1 VPDGKELRQGAFR
14 ILRTTT
20 FRVALLYLG
29 LFLASV
35 MVILG
40 MIYWFTAGFIDR
52 QTDETIAAEIAGLRE
67 QYRQRRLPGL
77 IELVNARSSV
87 PRTNTLY
94 LVTTPSLTP
103 LAGNLSDWPE
113 EQPDQEGWIEFEIA
127 DAPPN
132 PDGSRHQARA
142 VTFTLSGGYHLLVG
156 RDTRERQHFQERVI
170 ISLGWALLLTVGLG
184 AMGGLLISRNVM
196 QRIDAINQTTSQI
209 MSGALQERMNVEGN
223 GDELDQLAV
232 NLNAMLD
239 QIEHLMV
246 GMRQV
251 TDSVAHDLRTPLTRL
266 RSRLE
271 MTLLEASDEEAYR
284 SAIQEAIAESDRLLG
299 TFGALLSIAEAEAG
313 TLQRTFQKVSLSDL
327 ARQMADLYEPAAEET
342 GLAFETVIR
351 AEPVVLG
358 NQQLLAQAIAN
369 LLDNALKYTP
379 AGGRVALTV
388 TDNPDQRGPCISV
401 ADTGPGI
408 PAEQR
413 ESVLRRF
420 VRLEQSRSSPGNGL
434 GLSLVDAVARLH
446 GARLEMDDN
455 HPGLVVAIV
464 FPRIG

>member
-1 VPDGKELRQGAFR
+1 VPDFAL
-14 ILRTTT
+14 LRTTT

-35 MVILG
+35 LVILVL
-40 MIYWFTAGFIDR
+40 IYWFTAGFIER

-77 IELVNARSSV
+77 IEVVKSRSAV
-87 PRTNTLY
+87 PRTSTLY
-94 LVTTPSLTP
+94 LVATPTFTP
-103 LAGNLSDWPE
+103 LAGNLSDWPDAE
-113 EQPDQEGWIEFEIA
+113 PDPEGWIEFEIA
-127 DAPPN
+127 DAPEA
-132 PDGSRHQARA
+132 PDGGSHDARA
-142 VTFTLSGGYHLLVG
+142 VVFTLPGGYHLLVG
-156 RDTRERQHFQERVI
+156 RDTMERRHFQERVL
-170 ISLGWALLLTVGLG
+170 ISLAWALLLTVGLG
-184 AMGGLLISRNVM
+184 AAGGVLISRNVM
-196 QRIDAINQTTSQI
+196 HRIDAINRTTRQI
-209 MSGALQERMNVEGN
+209 MSGALQERMAVANN
-223 GDELDQLAV
+223 GDELDQLAG

-271 MTLLEASDEEAYR
+271 ITLVEAATEDEYR
-284 SAIQEAIAESDRLLG
+284 AAIQEAISEADRLLG
-299 TFGALLSIAEAEAG
+299 IFGALLSIAEAEAG
-313 TLQRTFQKVSLSDL
+313 TMQRSFQKVSLSDL
-327 ARQMADLYEPAAEET
+327 ARLMADLYEPAAEES
-342 GLAFETVIR
+342 GLGFVSDIR

-379 AGGRVALTV
+379 AEGIVTLTV
-388 TDNPDQRGPCISV
+388 SGPEGGRGPCVSV
-401 ADTGPGI
+401 SDTGPGI

-420 VRLEQSRSSPGNGL
+420 VRLEASRSTPGNGL

-455 HPGLVVAIV
+455 HPGLIVSLV
-464 FPRIG
+464 FPCMG

>member
-1 VPDGKELRQGAFR
+1 VPDFGL
-14 ILRTTT
+14 LRTTT

-35 MVILG
+35 LVILG
-40 MIYWFTAGFIDR
+40 LIYWFTAGFIER

-77 IELVNARSSV
+77 IEVVNARSAV
-87 PRTNTLY
+87 PRTSTLY
-94 LVTTPSLTP
+94 LVATPTFTP
-103 LAGNLSDWPE
+103 LAGNLSDWPDAE
-113 EQPDQEGWIEFEIA
+113 ADPDGWIEFEIA
-127 DAPPN
+127 DAPEE
-132 PDGSRHQARA
+132 PDGGSHEARA
-142 VTFTLSGGYHLLVG
+142 VVFTLPGGYHLLVG
-156 RDTRERQHFQERVI
+156 RDTMERRHFQERVL
-170 ISLGWALLLTVGLG
+170 ISLAWALLLTVGLG
-184 AMGGLLISRNVM
+184 AAGGVLISRNVM
-196 QRIDAINQTTSQI
+196 HRIDAINQTTRQI
-209 MSGALQERMNVEGN
+209 MSGALQERMAVANN
-223 GDELDQLAV
+223 GDELDQLAG

-251 TDSVAHDLRTPLTRL
+251 SDSVAHDLRTPLTRL

-271 MTLLEASDEEAYR
+271 ITLVEAATEDEYR
-284 SAIQEAIAESDRLLG
+284 TAIQEAISEADRLLG
-299 TFGALLSIAEAEAG
+299 IFSALLSIAEAEAG
-313 TLQRTFQKVSLSDL
+313 TMQRSFQKVALSDL
-327 ARQMADLYEPAAEET
+327 ARQMADLYEPAAEEA
-342 GLAFETVIR
+342 GLSFVSDIR
-351 AEPVVLG
+351 AEPIALG

-379 AGGRVALTV
+379 ADGCVTLTV
-388 TDNPDQRGPCISV
+388 KGPEGERGACVSV

-420 VRLEQSRSSPGNGL
+420 VRLEASRSSPGNGL

-455 HPGLVVAIV
+455 NPGLIVSLV
-464 FPRIG
+464 FPRMGPE

>member
-1 VPDGKELRQGAFR
+1 VPDFGL
-14 ILRTTT
+14 LRTTT

-35 MVILG
+35 LVILG
-40 MIYWFTAGFIDR
+40 LIYWFTAGFIER

-77 IELVNARSSV
+77 IEVVNARSAV
-87 PRTNTLY
+87 PRTSTLY
-94 LVTTPSLTP
+94 LVATPSFAP
-103 LAGNLSDWPE
+103 LAGNLSDWPDAK
-113 EQPDQEGWIEFEIA
+113 PDADGWIEFEIA
-127 DAPPN
+127 DAPEEPGG
-132 PDGSRHQARA
+132 GSHEARA
-142 VTFTLSGGYHLLVG
+142 VVFTLPGGYHLLVG
-156 RDTRERQHFQERVI
+156 RDTMERRHFQDRVL
-170 ISLGWALLLTVGLG
+170 ISLAWALLLTVGLG
-184 AMGGLLISRNVM
+184 AAGGVLISRNVM
-196 QRIDAINQTTSQI
+196 HRIDAINQTTRQI
-209 MSGALQERMNVEGN
+209 MSGALQERMAVANN
-223 GDELDQLAV
+223 GDELDQLAG

-251 TDSVAHDLRTPLTRL
+251 SDSVAHDLRTPLTRL

-271 MTLLEASDEEAYR
+271 ITLVEAATEDEYR
-284 SAIQEAIAESDRLLG
+284 TAIQEAISEADRLLG
-299 TFGALLSIAEAEAG
+299 IFSALLSIAEAEAG
-313 TLQRTFQKVSLSDL
+313 TMQRSFQKVALSDL
-327 ARQMADLYEPAAEET
+327 ARQMADLYEPAAEEA
-342 GLAFETVIR
+342 GLSFVSDIR
-351 AEPVVLG
+351 AEPIALG

-379 AGGRVALTV
+379 ADGCVTLTV
-388 TDNPDQRGPCISV
+388 KGPEGERGACVSV

-420 VRLEQSRSSPGNGL
+420 VRLEASRSSPGNGL

-455 HPGLVVAIV
+455 HPGLIVSLV
-464 FPRIG
+464 FPRMGPE

>member
-1 VPDGKELRQGAFR
+1 VPDFGL
-14 ILRTTT
+14 LRTTT

-35 MVILG
+35 LVILG
-40 MIYWFTAGFIDR
+40 LIYWFTAGFIER

-77 IELVNARSSV
+77 IEVVNARSAV
-87 PRTNTLY
+87 PRTSTLY
-94 LVTTPSLTP
+94 LVATPTFTP
-103 LAGNLSDWPE
+103 LAGNLSDWPDAE
-113 EQPDQEGWIEFEIA
+113 PDPEGWIEFEIA
-127 DAPPN
+127 DAPEE
-132 PDGSRHQARA
+132 PDGGSHEARG
-142 VTFTLSGGYHLLVG
+142 VVFTLPGGYHLLVG
-156 RDTRERQHFQERVI
+156 RDTMERRQFQDRVL
-170 ISLGWALLLTVGLG
+170 ISLAWALLLTVGLG
-184 AMGGLLISRNVM
+184 AAGGVLISRNVM
-196 QRIDAINQTTSQI
+196 HRIDAINQTTRQI
-209 MSGALQERMNVEGN
+209 MSGALQERMAVANN
-223 GDELDQLAV
+223 GDELDQLAS

-271 MTLLEASDEEAYR
+271 ITLVEAATEDDYR
-284 SAIQEAIAESDRLLG
+284 TAIQEAISEADRLLG
-299 TFGALLSIAEAEAG
+299 IFGALLSIAEAEAG
-313 TLQRTFQKVSLSDL
+313 TMQRNFQKVSLSDL
-327 ARQMADLYEPAAEET
+327 ARLMADLYEPAAEEA
-342 GLAFETVIR
+342 GLSFASDIR
-351 AEPVVLG
+351 AEPVALG
-358 NQQLLAQAIAN
+358 NQQLLAQAVAN

-379 AGGRVALTV
+379 AGGCVTLTV
-388 TDNPDQRGPCISV
+388 KGPEGERGACVSV

-420 VRLEQSRSSPGNGL
+420 VRLEASRSSPGNGL

-455 HPGLVVAIV
+455 HPGLIVSLV
-464 FPRIG
+464 FPRISPE